1 MSVVIATVLS
11 WFAVGS
17 FVGIAKSRGWG
28 QTVRRDGPATHLSKD
43 GTPTMGGVPFSIV
56 IFLVWLV
63 MIGLAGYTDRKGWAA
78 YLMSLGMGLIGFADD
93 FLIVR
98 SRLQGAQIGRAHV

>member
-17 FVGIAKSRGWG
+17 FVGIAKNRGWG

-43 GTPTMGGVPFSIV
+43 GTPTMGGVAFSIV

-78 YLMSLGMGLIGFADD
+78 YLMCARDSW
-93 FLIVR
+93 
-98 SRLQGAQIGRAHV
+98 AHHAAV